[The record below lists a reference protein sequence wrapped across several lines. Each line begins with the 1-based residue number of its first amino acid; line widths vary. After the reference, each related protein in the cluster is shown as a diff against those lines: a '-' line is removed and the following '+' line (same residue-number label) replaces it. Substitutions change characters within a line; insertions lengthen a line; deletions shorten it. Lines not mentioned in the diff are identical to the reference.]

1 MNKAAELIIGKHN
14 FTSFSAE
21 SENPDEHPIKDLRRL
36 DIVKNGPR
44 VNITTEANG
53 YLYKMVRSLVGALV
67 DVGCGK
73 LSPDSLVEIL
83 ESRQR
88 THRVYTAPGRGLSM
102 DRVFY

>member
-1 MNKAAELIIGKHN
+1 MRLAAIHLLGKHD
-14 FTSFSAE
+14 FTSFSVE
-21 SENPDEHPIKDLRRL
+21 SENPNEHPIKDLRCL

-53 YLYKMVRSLVGALV
+53 YLYKMVRRLVGALV

-73 LSPDSLVEIL
+73 LSPDTLVEIL